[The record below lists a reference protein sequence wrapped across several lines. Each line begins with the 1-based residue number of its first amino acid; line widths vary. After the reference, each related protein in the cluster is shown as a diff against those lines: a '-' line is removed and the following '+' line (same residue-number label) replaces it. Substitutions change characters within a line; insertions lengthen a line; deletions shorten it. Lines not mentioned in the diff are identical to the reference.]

1 MSEVMRQ
8 KTKWLKKVVDLVVG
22 RKGIHIDTSQRQ
34 VTGQEAWYVAVT
46 RARDNLTVFTDSR
59 EKLLKV
65 IKQVLSKAS
74 ELEAAEKS
82 QDKGRGMTIER

>member
-1 MSEVMRQ
+1 
-8 KTKWLKKVVDLVVG
+8 L
-22 RKGIHIDTSQRQ
+22 
-34 VTGQEAWYVAVT
+34 
-46 RARDNLTVFTDSR
+46 
-59 EKLLKV
+59 